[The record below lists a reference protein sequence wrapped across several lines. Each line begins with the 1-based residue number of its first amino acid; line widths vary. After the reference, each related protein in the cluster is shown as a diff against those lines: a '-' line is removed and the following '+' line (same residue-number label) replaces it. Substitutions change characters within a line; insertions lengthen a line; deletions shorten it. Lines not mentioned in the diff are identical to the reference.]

1 MEEGNNMPIVL
12 QRIYEH
18 FQFDGYRVLVDRV
31 WPRGISKVTANL
43 DDWAKDI
50 TPSPTLRK
58 WFNHE
63 PEKFDQF
70 KKEYKKE
77 LLENQSKINKLLNL
91 KEIQENQNL
100 ILLYAAKDKEH
111 NHVLVLKEVLE
122 NYQL

>member
-1 MEEGNNMPIVL
+1 MTIVL
-12 QRIYEH
+12 QRIYENSESN
-18 FQFDGYRVLVDRV
+18 GYRVLVDRV
-31 WPRGISKVTANL
+31 WPRGISKSTANL

-63 PEKFDQF
+63 PEKFNQF

-77 LLENQSKINKLLNL
+77 LLEDQIKINKLLEL
-91 KEIQENQNL
+91 KEILENQNL
-100 ILLYAAKDKEH
+100 ILLYAAKDKKH

-122 NYQL
+122 NYKY